1 MTLPLVL
8 VPSKLQLALL
18 HDNCARESL
27 KLPVLITSL
36 TRLLVMLLL
45 PLSCCCCR
53 LLLFSVAF
61 CCPLL
66 PVRGLFSGVG
76 CSPDGKTAFKS
87 GDVISLSFD
96 LSGIRAVLSFRLN
109 GSPMDSAR
117 VEDIKGDVYPAV
129 SVADGA
135 VLQANF
141 GAMPFK
147 YPPPEGFS
155 EVILSQSLI

>member
-1 MTLPLVL
+1 LSGSLSLASACLIAFAVV
-8 VPSKLQLALL
+8 VPAAAACCFFLLA
-18 HDNCARESL
+18 AVYWS
-27 KLPVLITSL
+27 
-36 TRLLVMLLL
+36 
-45 PLSCCCCR
+45 
-53 LLLFSVAF
+53 
-61 CCPLL
+61 
-66 PVRGLFSGVG
+66 VRGLFSGVG
-76 CSPDGKTAFKS
+76 CGPDGKTAFKS

-109 GSPMDSAR
+109 GAPMDSAR